1 MFHSNGVMLSGGTY
15 LFFAGASGH
24 ILQPWFLMISR
35 SFHSFPMFGHVPPTG
50 TILKHIAA
58 QVERKG
64 HTKQRNMQ
72 ICCECAGCSDL
83 ITQRAK
89 NKTKHL
95 NTLCWISSSLFL
107 QPTSTVWIMSQK
119 ANFRLCFPAQS
130 PQSHPP
136 KYIDHLLV
144 GGYNTPDIYL
154 SIWDLP
160 SHTGS
165 VGKYT
170 TCAFGGANSGHVCTH
185 IIL

>member
-1 MFHSNGVMLSGGTY
+1 MVSAKGCRICSVAIWPLMVWVCLDTFGVQSSEPLCFTLMEWC
-15 LFFAGASGH
+15 FQVGH

-130 PQSHPP
+130 PKASPKIYRPP
-136 KYIDHLLV
+136 AGWRL
-144 GGYNTPDIYL
+144 
-154 SIWDLP
+154 
-160 SHTGS
+160 
-165 VGKYT
+165 
-170 TCAFGGANSGHVCTH
+170 
-185 IIL
+185 